1 MNSPNYWYAF
11 GCILIASICS
21 AGCGHIDED
30 FDLSDEELRAKYELE
45 MGGMGIS
52 GTGHVSG
59 CGGFG
64 YHRHR
69 YGHGGYGIATASG
82 DPTIALPD
90 EGLSSE
96 EAQRAAWVGLA
107 IARRSADAQP
117 DEDAPERL
125 TGRRISTWGDYLAH
139 EMERAERM
147 RSK

>member
-52 GTGHVSG
+52 SSG

-64 YHRHR
+64 YHSHR
-69 YGHGGYGIATASG
+69 YGHGGYGIGTTSG
-82 DPTIALPD
+82 DPTIAPTD
-90 EGLSSE
+90 DGLSSE
-96 EAQRAAWVGLA
+96 ETQRAAWVSLA
-107 IARRSADAQP
+107 IARRNADPQP
-117 DEDAPERL
+117 DEAPPERL

-139 EMERAERM
+139 EMERAELM